1 VRVTLH
7 IYYASRRPDLDES
20 LILDLLQDVV
30 YIKGGGGR
38 VSNQREGL
46 CGNAP
51 CRTEALHGQ
60 LLRCR
65 RVVYSIS
72 GVKMNDLLKLNV
84 NDHVEK
90 KNGLSYLSWAWAWA
104 EALKAD
110 PAATFHVESYDV
122 DGKTQCYMDVNGTAM
137 VWVRVTLFGKPMT
150 CMLPVMNS
158 KNEPIPIEGR
168 TFKDKYG
175 KDKVEK
181 VDAFNVNTAIMR
193 CMTKALALHGLGL
206 YIYAGEDLPEDH
218 QPETKPEPPKAEKK
232 VEEKTTK
239 APKTDADIELFAK
252 SVIEYVVLAKTQS
265 GLKSYWVANQTQLDE
280 LKAANPALYATVV
293 ESFKA
298 AKATLGE

>member
-1 VRVTLH
+1 
-7 IYYASRRPDLDES
+7 
-20 LILDLLQDVV
+20 
-30 YIKGGGGR
+30 
-38 VSNQREGL
+38 
-46 CGNAP
+46 
-51 CRTEALHGQ
+51 
-60 LLRCR
+60 
-65 RVVYSIS
+65 
-72 GVKMNDLLKLNV
+72 MNDLLKLNV

-110 PAATFHVESYDV
+110 PTATFHVESYDI
-122 DGKTQCYMDVNGTAM
+122 DGKTQCYMNVNGTAM
-137 VWVRVTLFGKPMT
+137 VWVRVTMFGKPMT

-175 KDKVEK
+175 KDKTEK
-181 VDAFNVNTAIMR
+181 VDAFNVNSAIMR

-206 YIYAGEDLPEDH
+206 YIYAGEDLPEEDG
-218 QPETKPEPPKAEKK
+218 EKKPEVKVEKK
-232 VEEKTTK
+232 ADEKTTK

-265 GLKSYWVANQTQLDE
+265 GLKSYWVASQEQLDE
-280 LKAANPALYATVV
+280 LKVKRPELYATVV
-293 ESFKA
+293 DSFKA